1 MRRLYPS
8 TQWIQYMATGKL
20 CGDDY
25 VIVKMD
31 IEGAECDVLEKV
43 IRDACTTVD
52 PPRWFCPQ

>member
-52 PPRWFCPQ
+52 PPR